1 MIDTNNLEKVKNNM
15 FHDMKYLF
23 SMRNIL
29 QKEIELFCDIVYRE
43 SFEISKLISKDIGD
57 QFNKNL

>member
-29 QKEIELFCDIVYRE
+29 QKEIELICDIVYRE

>member
-29 QKEIELFCDIVYRE
+29 QKEIELICDIVYRE
-43 SFEISKLISKDIGD
+43 FFEISIYIKI
-57 QFNKNL
+57 